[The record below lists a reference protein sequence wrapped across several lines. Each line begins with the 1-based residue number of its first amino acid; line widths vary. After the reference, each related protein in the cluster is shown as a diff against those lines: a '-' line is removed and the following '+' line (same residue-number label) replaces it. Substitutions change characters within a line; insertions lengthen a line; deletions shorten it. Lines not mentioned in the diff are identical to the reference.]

1 MSIRAA
7 SRGVMTALVALLLG
21 AGPGRAQA
29 PSAKADPAGQRRVV
43 RDGVAIDFSI
53 DRVGEPGALLEGDLA
68 EVRFRMTDI
77 ASGRPVPG
85 LKPAAWMD
93 MAGVVGGKPGQEREC
108 KDKVALYLQ
117 GSVGIRPMVDL
128 NSYYLVLLNRDASI
142 TVIDPVV
149 SMTGNTSLLAS
160 VVLKRPGGDWVRS
173 RDGRRLYVSMP
184 RAGEVAVIDSEAFRL
199 LGNVATGSEPMRL
212 ALQADGRYL
221 WVGSDA
227 KDAAQSGVTVI
238 DTESMKPVGRVI
250 TGRGHHEIAFSGDGR
265 LAFVSNRDEG
275 TVSAIDI
282 ATLRKVKDL
291 KTGPLPLA
299 MAWSP
304 LSQSIYVAD
313 GKAGTVAVIDPSRL
327 EVVARIPV
335 KPGLGPMRFSQDGRW
350 GFVVNP
356 AERSVFVVD
365 AAENR
370 LAHTIPLDGKP
381 YQVALTRAFAY
392 LRLLDSE
399 QVKMV
404 NLLSLGAGKKP
415 IVQTFGAGTG
425 APMAAGELSLAD
437 TISPASTDA
446 AVFVVNPADSNTF
459 FYMEGMNAP
468 MGSYGGYGHTV
479 TAATVVDRSLK
490 EVEPGVYA
498 GKVKIPMP
506 GRYDVAFLLD
516 NPRVLHCFSADA
528 LSNPGLRK
536 GIGDVAV
543 DFIDFPVKAAAGSTV
558 PIRVRLTDPATR
570 EPRSGLAD
578 VRVLYHVVPGGPK
591 SEAEAIAKGDGV
603 YEASARVDRPG
614 AWYFF
619 VSVPS
624 LKVKASDVPYRGLVV
639 EAQKEK
645 SP

>member
-1 MSIRAA
+1 MSLRGT
-7 SRGVMTALVALLLG
+7 SRWAMSALAGLLLG
-21 AGPGRAQA
+21 AGSARAQS

-43 RDGVAIDFSI
+43 RDGVAIDFTI
-53 DRVGEPGALLEGDLA
+53 ERVGETGALLEGDLA

-117 GSVGIRPMVDL
+117 GSVGIRPMIDL
-128 NSYYLVLLNRDASI
+128 NSYYLVLMNRDASI
-142 TVIDPVV
+142 SVIDPVV

-184 RAGEVAVIDSEAFRL
+184 RADEVAVIDSEAFRL
-199 LGNVATGSEPMRL
+199 LGNVATGPEPMRL
-212 ALQADGRYL
+212 ALQTDGRYL
-221 WVGSDA
+221 WVANDA

-238 DTESMKPVGRVI
+238 DTESMKPVERI
-250 TGRGHHEIAFSGDGR
+250 ATGRGHHEIAFSGDGR

-291 KTGPLPLA
+291 KTGPLPIA

-313 GKAGTVAVIDPSRL
+313 GKAGTVAAIDTSGL
-327 EVVARIPV
+327 EVVARIQV

-370 LAHTIPLDGKP
+370 LAHTIPVDGKP
-381 YQVALTRAFAY
+381 YQVALSRAFAY

-404 NLLSLGAGKKP
+404 NLQSLGAGKNP

-437 TISPASTDA
+437 TISQASTEA
-446 AVFVVNPADSNTF
+446 AVFVVNPADSTTY

-468 MGSYGGYGHTV
+468 MGSYSGYGHAV
-479 TAATVVDRSLK
+479 AAATVVDRSLK

-528 LSNPGLRK
+528 LSNPALKKGL
-536 GIGDVAV
+536 GEVAV
-543 DFIDFPVKAAAGSTV
+543 EFVDFPGRAAAGSIV
-558 PIRVRLTDPATR
+558 PVRVRFTDPSSR
-570 EPRSGLAD
+570 EPRNGLAD

-591 SEAEAIAKGDGV
+591 LEAEATARGDGV
-603 YEASARVDRPG
+603 YEAAARVDRPG

-624 LKVKASDVPYRGLVV
+624 LKVKPSDVPYRGLVV
-639 EAQKEK
+639 EAQKGK